1 MREPGVPLMYSM
13 SIFTSV
19 KTWIKDKLLHSVQIY
34 VGIFFKTQHIAYQI
48 LVTIPSNRQQRHT
61 VKNLYMLMSFYRV
74 TAYIWTLGTEKIHQL
89 SVTDI
94 YITDD
99 VLQLCGSI
107 NSQTSSFKSI
117 KHQYKTLINK
127 NMT

>member
-1 MREPGVPLMYSM
+1 MYSM